1 MSNRAVV
8 LAGGKGTRL
17 RPYTVVFPKPLMPLG
32 DYPILEVIVRQLA
45 ANGFDHITMAV
56 NHQANLIK
64 AFFGDGDA
72 WRVRIDY
79 SLESRPLSTIAPLCL
94 IGDLPDTFLL
104 MNGDVLTDLPFR
116 RLYDDHVTSRRVFT
130 VAASSR
136 KHTID
141 YGVLRTDEAG
151 TLVGFEEKPSVQY
164 LVSMGV
170 YVVQRSVL
178 SLVPPDRPY
187 GFDDLM
193 HALIARRDPVNVKTH
208 DGYWLDLGRPD
219 DYAQAVDD
227 FERRRDALL
236 SPNIENPSNPKNPA
250 NPASRANPANR
261 G

>member
-1 MSNRAVV
+1 MSDRAVV

-45 ANGFDHITMAV
+45 LDGFEHITMAV

-64 AFFGDGDA
+64 AFFGNGEA
-72 WRVRIDY
+72 WNVRIDY
-79 SLESRPLSTIAPLCL
+79 SLETRPLSTIAPLCL

-104 MNGDVLTDLPFR
+104 MNGDVLTDLRFR
-116 RLYDDHVTSRRVFT
+116 DLYRDHVGSGSVFT
-130 VAASSR
+130 IAASNR
-136 KHTID
+136 THTID
-141 YGVLRTDEAG
+141 YGVLRTDAAS

-170 YVVQRSVL
+170 YVVQKTVLASV
-178 SLVPPDRPY
+178 PAGRPY

-193 HALIARRDPVNVKTH
+193 HALIAQGDRVNVKRH
-208 DGYWLDLGRPD
+208 EGYWRDLGRPD
-219 DYAQAVDD
+219 DYAEAVDE
-227 FERRRDALL
+227 FERHRGRLLRD
-236 SPNIENPSNPKNPA
+236 
-250 NPASRANPANR
+250 